1 MALRTGLVVN
11 DYHVVLIDIDD
22 KNENGILNGMSK
34 WNILIKH
41 KNINTPTQ
49 KTGNNGLHYLFKV
62 PSNIF
67 EILPASITGLY
78 IEGKKYSINFKGKNQ
93 FVIVEPSEYQTKNIN
108 G

>member
-1 MALRTGLVVN
+1 MNGMALRTGLVVN

-67 EILPASITGLY
+67 
-78 IEGKKYSINFKGKNQ
+78 NFKGKNQ